1 MTTLVRPTAVGG
13 AASISEPGRV
23 RLWWAGWRVALRMAW
38 RDICRDRG
46 RSLFVW
52 MMITIPVAA
61 FAGSQVILA
70 SQDISVSEHL
80 ELRLGAGHTRLTY
93 QGLPFIPDVDAYRQA
108 VAPADLGS
116 TPEEELAPT
125 LPGWGTAMAER
136 EAAVA
141 AHTGESVLGL
151 RLRSS
156 LTGAS
161 GDGDSIV
168 VLGMDTSRP
177 EAAGTVQLTSG
188 RFPTAPDEVLVTA
201 AGSAMGL
208 PKTGPVELRPDELT
222 STTWQVVGTA
232 DVRFDQVV
240 YLITMPDAIKGELGF
255 LLSGAGT
262 TSWADAEALAKL
274 GFETTSRGIAA
285 NPPADS
291 AGIGTSSSFYY
302 GGLFGAGALLQ
313 VGLLVG
319 PAFAIGANRQ
329 RRSLALAACNGAS
342 VRQLRRAALSQAVVL
357 GVTASLTGTLSG
369 ALLGVA
375 AWPLLSTDPLS
386 VHGPLEVP
394 LTFLAAVL
402 LLGALSAILAALI
415 PTRGLGRLD
424 LVAALRG
431 STRSP
436 LPARGSGRLRS
447 GAGVA
452 CLVAGAMLSC
462 LSVTGV
468 EARTGANFL
477 AWVAAVILAATAVL
491 LLIPTLLLGLARVA
505 GRAPVSWRLALRDL
519 GRNRGRATAV
529 VASIMGGSIIL
540 GAVWTMVVSIDAD
553 IERMYEPQLPT
564 GQGELWAPPT
574 SAARIIHGIDAT
586 LQVAEVT
593 TVAGRQV
600 GEDWH
605 GALQLIARRPGCPD
619 DILRG
624 YEDPSCQSLGSDGR
638 TILVAPLDTLT
649 WLFGLD
655 QRHVD
660 ALAAGRLLV
669 DTTPYTNV
677 YGTTVT
683 EVVNGNIEF
692 LYATDGNEPQT
703 HSLTIPASAVTGDL
717 IDHGSA
723 RAQTAALATPKIAKA
738 HGLALHDW
746 SLRVINPAGP
756 ITPDQENRIN
766 RAINNPNWPLHVERG
781 YQPTPQPVVWAITTT
796 LALLAVVAAAMAT
809 ILAAAELRPFQTT
822 LTAVGASPGLTSRL
836 AMAQAAT
843 LAFLGTVLGFSIGIL
858 TGIPLALAS
867 TDKRPWG
874 EPLVIVPWPTASLFM
889 IGVPLAAMAVA
900 AIASPSNVTLGKRN
914 N

>member
-1 MTTLVRPTAVGG
+1 MTALVRPTEVAGP
-13 AASISEPGRV
+13 ASLVEPGSGR
-23 RLWWAGWRVALRMAW
+23 RWWAGWRVALRMAW
-38 RDICRDRG
+38 RDIGRDRG

-52 MMITIPVAA
+52 LMITIPVAA

-80 ELRLGAGHTRLTY
+80 DLRLGAAHTRLTY
-93 QGLPFIPDVDAYRQA
+93 QGFPFTPDVDTYRQA

-116 TPEEELAPT
+116 SPEDELAPT

-136 EAAVA
+136 EAAVT
-141 AHTGESVLGL
+141 AHTGQSALGF

-168 VLGMDTSRP
+168 VLGMDTARP

-201 AGSAMGL
+201 AGSAFGL
-208 PKTGPVELRPDELT
+208 PISGPVQLRPDELT
-222 STTWQVVGTA
+222 PTTWQVVGTV

-240 YLITMPDAIKGELGF
+240 YLITLPDAINGELGF

-262 TSWADAEALAKL
+262 TTWADAERLAQL

-291 AGIGTSSSFYY
+291 AGTGTSSSIYY

-329 RRSLALAACNGAS
+329 RRSLALAACNGAT
-342 VRQLRRAALSQAVVL
+342 VRQLRRAALSQAVLL
-357 GVTASLTGTLSG
+357 GLTAALTGTLG
-369 ALLGVA
+369 GTLLGVA
-375 AWPLLSTDPLS
+375 AWPLVSADPLT
-386 VHGPLEVP
+386 VHGPLEIP
-394 LTFLAAVL
+394 LPFLT
-402 LLGALSAILAALI
+402 AILALGAVTAMLAALV
-415 PTRGLGRLD
+415 PARGLGRLD
-424 LVAALRG
+424 VVAALRG
-431 STRSP
+431 STRPP
-436 LPARGSGRLRS
+436 LPARGSGLLR
-447 GAGVA
+447 GGLGVA
-452 CLVAGAMLSC
+452 CLAAGAGLPWLSVAG
-462 LSVTGV
+462 V
-468 EARTGANFL
+468 EDPTALNFL
-477 AWVAAVILAATAVL
+477 AWVAAVVLAGTGVL
-491 LLIPTLLLGLARVA
+491 LLTPTLLLGLARVA
-505 GRAPVSWRLALRDL
+505 GRGPVSWRLALRDL

-529 VASIMGGSIIL
+529 VAAIMGGSMIL
-540 GAVWTMVVSIDAD
+540 GSVWTMIVSIDAD
-553 IERMYEPQLPT
+553 IERMYEPQLPY
-564 GQGELWAPPT
+564 GQGELWASPVT
-574 SAARIIHGIDAT
+574 AQALRSIDET

-593 TVAGRQV
+593 TVAGRQ
-600 GEDWH
+600 GGDDWRD
-605 GALQLIARRPGCPD
+605 ASQLIARRPGCPD

-624 YEDPSCQSLGSDGR
+624 YEDPACQSLGSDGR

-655 QRHVD
+655 QSHVD

-683 EVVNGNIEF
+683 QLVNGNLEL
-692 LYATDGNEPQT
+692 LYSPDGDEPQT
-703 HSLTIPASAVTGDL
+703 HSLTIPASTVTGDL

-723 RAQTAALATPKIAKA
+723 RARTAALATPDIANA
-738 HGLALHDW
+738 YGLALHDW

-756 ITPDQENRIN
+756 ITFDQESRIN
-766 RAINNPNWPLHVERG
+766 RAINNPNWPLQVERG
-781 YQPTPQPVVWAITTT
+781 YQPTPQPVVWAVTTT

-809 ILAAAELRPFQTT
+809 ILAATELRPFHTT
-822 LTAVGASPGLTSRL
+822 LTAVGANPALNSRL

-843 LAFLGTVLGFSIGIL
+843 LALLGTALGFSIGIL
-858 TGIPLALAS
+858 TGIPLALSS
-867 TDKRPWG
+867 TEKRPWG
-874 EPLVIVPWPTASLFM
+874 EPLVIVPWPTASLFL
-889 IGVPLAAMAVA
+889 IGVPLAALVVA
-900 AIASPSNVTLGKRN
+900 AIASPSRPTLGKRN
-914 N
+914 T